1 MKAQNALL
9 CLVEGCILM
18 TPSLALAAV
27 DPNTNPLESKTRQ
40 ILDLAPNIHE
50 FLLAEP
56 AEIVLYGSRDYSVFE
71 RDGAALD
78 LDSEEKVLLRE
89 GTRIEL
95 LGVTEDEEGDT
106 YLLARIDNRTVAWVK
121 ESQTENLAAIEQN
134 ILTAAAAKGFITP
147 VNGRITSRPGMRRHP
162 ILKRKKYHAGTDYA
176 APTGTPVKAA
186 ASGTV
191 SVAGN
196 QRGYGK
202 VVYIEHANGKQT
214 RYAHLSRIL
223 VKPGQKVSQGDLIGK
238 VGSTGASTGPHLHF
252 EVR

>member
-1 MKAQNALL
+1 MNAHNTLL
-9 CLVEGCILM
+9 CIVEGCILM

-27 DPNTNPLESKTRQ
+27 DPTSDPLESRTRQ
-40 ILDLAPNIHE
+40 LLDVSPNIHE

-56 AEIVLYGSRDYSVFE
+56 ADLVLYGARDYSVFE
-71 RDGAALD
+71 RDGAASD
-78 LDSEEKVLLRE
+78 LDSEERVLLRE
-89 GTRIEL
+89 GTRVEI
-95 LGVTEDEEGDT
+95 LGVTQDEEGET

-121 ESQTENLAAIEQN
+121 EAQTENLAAIEQN
-134 ILTAAAAKGFITP
+134 ILTAAASKGFIDP
-147 VNGRITSRPGMRRHP
+147 VKGRITSRPGMRRHP

-186 ASGTV
+186 AGGTV

-202 VVYIEHANGKQT
+202 VVYIEHAGGKQT

-223 VKPGQKVSQGDLIGK
+223 VKPGQKVNQGDLIGK

-252 EVR
+252 ELR